1 MLTFTSVHFGISD
14 VRCYSDGRTTY
25 SSCWPPTALP
35 LLIHFASSTVFFGSW
50 SFVVC
55 NDRITWLAD
64 LLTYLRTQKRRW
76 MLFFLWIF
84 IWPRIMEGWCRC
96 CRPLSCSCWS
106 GNSLSAVTVWLVV
119 GVWDDSTSNTWTFIR
134 WLNFKRNA
142 LLLVCV
148 TSFFLI
154 YSYLYYI
161 FWDFTYVCMYMGPFT
176 PHQSNCLGLWIV
188 TKVK

>member
-1 MLTFTSVHFGISD
+1 MTYYTAFGMLTFTSVHFGISD

-106 GNSLSAVTVWLVV
+106 GNSLSAVTVWLA
-119 GVWDDSTSNTWTFIR
+119 
-134 WLNFKRNA
+134 FKMIQLVTHE
-142 LLLVCV
+142 LLLDD
-148 TSFFLI
+148 LI
-154 YSYLYYI
+154 LKGTRY
-161 FWDFTYVCMYMGPFT
+161 F
-176 PHQSNCLGLWIV
+176 
-188 TKVK
+188 